1 MRVCMLTT
9 SFPRFQGDFAG
20 IFIFELAKKLI
31 DHGVRID
38 VVAPHT
44 HGSAK
49 REVMGGINVARFV
62 YMLPVKFQKVA
73 YGGGIPSKLGK
84 NFLAILQIP
93 LFFVSFLVK
102 SLLTS
107 RNCDVIHAHWT
118 FAGSI
123 GLLAGRLYRRPVVL
137 TVHGSDL
144 NLLPDRG
151 LIRLAAKFIL
161 SNIDAIICVSHD
173 LKDKIFTL
181 ISDRNKVIVIPNGV
195 DPKSF
200 PKPDRSSKCERI
212 IWVGRMTPEKGLK
225 YLIQAMRK
233 VVDDLPHVHLDLIGD
248 GELGPTLEAQ
258 AAELKL
264 TDNIHFLGTQPHSEV
279 PLFINRADLF
289 VLPSLRE
296 GLPLVLLEAM
306 AMARPVIASSV
317 GGIPEIFSADEA
329 IPPVRLVASKDVDA
343 LSQAILDILSQ
354 PQLAAAMG
362 ENGRRTIYK
371 KYTWSGLAA
380 RTLDLYNTALDHY
393 RN

>member
-1 MRVCMLTT
+1 
-9 SFPRFQGDFAG
+9 
-20 IFIFELAKKLI
+20 
-31 DHGVRID
+31 
-38 VVAPHT
+38 
-44 HGSAK
+44 
-49 REVMGGINVARFV
+49 
-62 YMLPVKFQKVA
+62 
-73 YGGGIPSKLGK
+73 
-84 NFLAILQIP
+84 
-93 LFFVSFLVK
+93 
-102 SLLTS
+102 
-107 RNCDVIHAHWT
+107 
-118 FAGSI
+118 
-123 GLLAGRLYRRPVVL
+123 
-137 TVHGSDL
+137 
-144 NLLPDRG
+144 
-151 LIRLAAKFIL
+151 
-161 SNIDAIICVSHD
+161 
-173 LKDKIFTL
+173 
-181 ISDRNKVIVIPNGV
+181 
-195 DPKSF
+195 
-200 PKPDRSSKCERI
+200 
-212 IWVGRMTPEKGLK
+212 MTPEKGLK